1 MPDPD
6 AHAHAPHATADLPT
20 VSILR
25 LSAVQRLAGAAVV
38 LAVLWVAVIATLS

>member
-1 MPDPD
+1 M
-6 AHAHAPHATADLPT
+6 ADVPT

-25 LSAVQRLAGAAVV
+25 LSAPQRLAGAALV